1 MRCVIS
7 RISDELLKEV
17 SIDNVLFARALL
29 HLEHQLGAGEG
40 DAHTFDFFG
49 LDSARSVFIAK
60 AARFGQQVD
69 GDVVVD
75 PDDDPLRDV
84 LASPFADGTVG

>member
-1 MRCVIS
+1 MILRCVIS

-29 HLEHQLGAGEG
+29 HFEHQLGTGEG

-49 LDSARSVFIAK
+49 LDSARCVFIASNRR
-60 AARFGQQVD
+60 A
-69 GDVVVD
+69 
-75 PDDDPLRDV
+75 
-84 LASPFADGTVG
+84 

>member
-1 MRCVIS
+1 MLRREGVILRGVIS

-17 SIDNVLFARALL
+17 SINNVLFARALL

-49 LDSARSVFIAK
+49 FDF
-60 AARFGQQVD
+60 FGFV
-69 GDVVVD
+69 
-75 PDDDPLRDV
+75 
-84 LASPFADGTVG
+84 